1 MKQLYFVLS
10 QVLKL
15 LPYVIDE
22 KDKHKLSR
30 WMKGCLNEYLRYASR
45 IVNLEYY
52 YFEYEGNKRSRREM
66 IDLLFERVLNFNE
79 MIDIW
84 KVIYEVMRW

>member
-15 LPYVIDE
+15 LPYVLDE
-22 KDKHKLSR
+22 KDKYKLSK

-52 YFEYEGNKRSRREM
+52 YFKYEDNKRSRREM
-66 IDLLFERVLNFNE
+66 IDLLEYGTLKR
-79 MIDIW
+79 
-84 KVIYEVMRW
+84 

>member
-1 MKQLYFVLS
+1 
-10 QVLKL
+10 
-15 LPYVIDE
+15 
-22 KDKHKLSR
+22 
-30 WMKGCLNEYLRYASR
+30 MKGCLNEYLRYASR

-66 IDLLFERVLNFNE
+66 IDLLIDRVWNFEE

-84 KVIYEVMRW
+84 KVVYEAMWW